1 MAGQTDH
8 PLRGD
13 YSRMRPDYTV
23 VQDYAR
29 YTTAEQDL
37 WKRLY
42 ARQSALVP
50 MYGCDEFC
58 AVLSTLNF
66 SAGMPRFDDINVK
79 LKAATGW
86 TLAAVPGLL
95 PDDVFFTHLAN
106 RRFPVTVWL
115 RNPEEFDYIAE
126 PDIFHDFFG
135 HVPLLF
141 NPVFANYL
149 EAYGKGGM
157 KAKGLNALD
166 YLARL
171 YWYTVE
177 FGLIRTPKGLRTYG
191 AGILSSA
198 GELPYCIGSQ
208 KPNRIRFDLLRV
220 MRTNYKIDTFQET
233 YFVIDSFQELFD
245 ATAPDFAPYYARL
258 RQLPEIAANET
269 IAADRTVN
277 EWC

>member
-13 YSRMRPDYTV
+13 YSQIRADYTV
-23 VQDYAR
+23 EQDYSR
-29 YTTAEQDL
+29 YTPEEQDL

-50 MYGCDEFC
+50 QYACNEFIDS
-58 AVLSTLNF
+58 LNTLNF
-66 SAGMPRFDDINVK
+66 GAGIPHFNEINAK
-79 LKAATGW
+79 LQPATGW
-86 TLAAVPGLL
+86 TLVAVPGLV

-106 RRFPVTVWL
+106 RRFPVSVWL
-115 RNPEEFDYIAE
+115 RSPAEFEYIVE

-141 NPVFANYL
+141 NKVFADYL
-149 EAYGKGGM
+149 EAYGKGGV
-157 KAKGLNALD
+157 KAKGLDALD

-177 FGLIRTPKGLRTYG
+177 FGLIRTSSGLRTYG
-191 AGILSSA
+191 AGTLSSA
-198 GELPYCIGSQ
+198 GELPYCVTSA

-220 MRTNYKIDTFQET
+220 MQSKYKIDTFQET
-233 YFVIDSFQELFD
+233 YFVIDSFKELFD
-245 ATAPDFAPYYARL
+245 ATAPDFTPYYAEL
-258 RQLPEIAANET
+258 RTRRDLAANET
-269 IAADRTVN
+269 ITADIIVKV
-277 EWC
+277 

>member
-8 PLRGD
+8 ALRGD
-13 YSRMRPDYTV
+13 YSQMRPDYTV
-23 VQDYAR
+23 LQDYER
-29 YTTAEQDL
+29 YTAAEQDL

-50 MYGCDEFC
+50 SYACDEFIEIL
-58 AVLSTLNF
+58 AALNF
-66 SAGMPRFDDINVK
+66 GAGIPHFDAINAR
-79 LKAATGW
+79 LFPATHW
-86 TLAAVPGLL
+86 TLVAVPGLL

-106 RRFPVTVWL
+106 RRFPVSVWL
-115 RNPEEFDYIAE
+115 RKPEEFEYIVE

-141 NPVFANYL
+141 NKFFADYL
-149 EAYGKGGM
+149 EAYGKGGV
-157 KAKGLNALD
+157 KAKGLDALD

-177 FGLIRTPKGLRTYG
+177 FGLIRTPKGLRSYG

-198 GELPYCIGSQ
+198 GELPYCIQSP
-208 KPNRIRFDLLRV
+208 KPHRIKFDLLRV
-220 MRTNYKIDTFQET
+220 MQSKYKIDTFQET

-245 ATAPDFAPYYARL
+245 ATAPDFTPHYV
-258 RQLPEIAANET
+258 QLKQRADIAANALVPE
-269 IAADRTVN
+269 DKLVKL
-277 EWC
+277 